1 MGGRD
6 LLELPATLM
15 LDVIYS
21 LVLEETKDNRENRAR
36 LDAHLLSLVMG
47 RTPDGKPDRATW
59 GRLPHQQAAMRAA
72 QGAAG

>member
-6 LLELPATLM
+6 LLDLPAPLM

-21 LVLEETKDNRENRAR
+21 LVLEQTKEHAEAVRR
-36 LDAHLLSLVMG
+36 LDAHLDAAG
-47 RTPDGKPDRATW
+47 ARTVTGKPDRATW
-59 GRLPHQQAAMRAA
+59 GRLPHQQAAMKAA